1 MLCVTGKETSNQS
14 LKQRIERTK
23 ARVKDCLQEV
33 RLDAL
38 THIND
43 DTFSILHEFPKDLIV
58 CCRPER
64 QGGWFKDSE
73 EDRLQILDRA
83 ARTGVAYLDVEADV
97 PDSRLKQLSRQG
109 GTKQILSWHDFKCIP
124 DELGTKLKEM
134 SERGTAVVKS
144 GRNRR

>member
-23 ARVKDCLQEV
+23 ARVKGCLQEV

-43 DTFSILHEFPKDLIV
+43 DTFSILNEFPKDLIV

-97 PDSRLKQLSRQG
+97 PESRLTTAAAPGRDQADSFMARFHMAFP
-109 GTKQILSWHDFKCIP
+109 TSSTIN
-124 DELGTKLKEM
+124 LK
-134 SERGTAVVKS
+134 RCLNAAPLWLKWP
-144 GRNRR
+144 